1 MPDLHAERLLAS
13 WLVSAPSWQRTSGN
27 WSSKFNGESKGT
39 MNTHPQIPTNV
50 PGQPLRAIPPGHSRR
65 QELDPEMITQVIGYG
80 LMWLGMIL
88 FAVAVVAMAMERL
101 L

>member
-1 MPDLHAERLLAS
+1 MPDLRAERLLAG
-13 WLVSAPSWQRTSGN
+13 WLVSAPSWQHTSG
-27 WSSKFNGESKGT
+27 SCPSKFNSESKGT
-39 MNTHPQIPTNV
+39 MNTDPQTPANV
-50 PGQPLRAIPPGHSRR
+50 PRQPLRAIPPGRSRR
-65 QELDPEMITQVIGYG
+65 HELDPEMITQVIGYG